1 MQLWFKYRLQKQK
14 CILIDSFQVIFLQTS
29 FKLVLLSKNAAE
41 ENTVLITS
49 EKPKIYFNRFI
60 FDKNINPKFHLN
72 NEIAL

>member
-1 MQLWFKYRLQKQK
+1 M
-14 CILIDSFQVIFLQTS
+14 QTS